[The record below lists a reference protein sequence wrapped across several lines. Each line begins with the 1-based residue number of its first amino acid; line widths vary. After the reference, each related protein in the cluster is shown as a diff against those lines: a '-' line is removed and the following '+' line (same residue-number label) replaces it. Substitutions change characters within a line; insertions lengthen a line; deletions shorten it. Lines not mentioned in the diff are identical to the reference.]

1 MRNDNTIQVRV
12 STELKAKLEGRNLSE
27 EIREFL
33 ESLVEGAVQ
42 PPKPSP
48 KKEIARPLVS
58 RETMNPAMRKF
69 LEQGGKKA

>member
-33 ESLVEGAVQ
+33 EGLVEGSVLTPQ
-42 PPKPSP
+42 PSP
-48 KKEIARPLVS
+48 KKEIVRPSVS

-69 LEQGGKKA
+69 LEQNGEK